1 PNAII
6 STASFQG
13 NGNQENILNAISSAM
28 ITAGFSL
35 LKSYTAGNGNFRVWN
50 FNSGTQTY
58 ANLIIEFGFTN
69 NSTAVSFKG
78 YSDFNID
85 TNTGSNPSANT
96 NTSAFGLSDSYIF
109 RICNHPE
116 IRGVYIFGQG
126 TVRMFLGYFRPDP
139 TVSSNNWWNQNNAP
153 YAYIPRSNATDF
165 SQRFFGSAFATLQPI
180 SSLTQGNTA
189 SVNLGMTEIGSHSG
203 NSNTPGRLRALYPAT
218 MSAFIPGTNLIEF
231 AHIFSPDVVQGGVSG
246 MALGDYCTVGANQYA
261 VWSADTSNNAKLLI
275 RTT

>member
-1 PNAII
+1 AII

-153 YAYIPRSNATDF
+153 YAYIPRNNATDF
-165 SQRFFGSAFATLQPI
+165 IQRINFNIPATLQPI

-189 SVNLGMTEIGSHSG
+189 SVSLGITEIVSQSG

-261 VWSADTSNNAKLLI
+261 VWSVDTSNNAKLLI